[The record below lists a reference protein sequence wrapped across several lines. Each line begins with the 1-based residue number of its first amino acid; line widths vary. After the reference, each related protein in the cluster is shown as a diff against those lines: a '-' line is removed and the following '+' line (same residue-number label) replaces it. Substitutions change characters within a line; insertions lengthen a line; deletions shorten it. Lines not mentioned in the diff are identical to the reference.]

1 MRKGIGFKKLQKSE
15 LIVYLPGVFD
25 LFHVGHLMA
34 IQKAKGFGGFLVVGV
49 QSSESVHEQKN
60 RWPIINTEDRKQI
73 LFNIKGVDWVI
84 AYEHPNQ
91 TNVLN
96 VLKPNILA
104 VNETYGIDDIH
115 QAVTLKSAKK
125 LGIKIVRIAYTYGI
139 STTSIREQIKW
150 NPNLRK

>member
-1 MRKGIGFKKLQKSE
+1 MKKNSGIKKLQKTE
-15 LIVYLPGVFD
+15 RVVYLPGVFD

-34 IQKAKGFGGFLVVGV
+34 IRKAKSFGGFLVVGV

-96 VLKPNILA
+96 VLKPHILA
-104 VNETYGIDDIH
+104 VNETYGVGDIH
-115 QAVTLKSAKK
+115 QAATLKVEDQ
-125 LGIKIVRIAYTYGI
+125 VRRNT
-139 STTSIREQIKW
+139 EED
-150 NPNLRK
+150 NL